1 MRELETDWW
10 FLSLPEDWQVD
21 QDDDSIVITDPDE
34 VGVITLTSLITDG
47 ERDIEAGLK
56 DLMASLGVESS
67 QVESTMLGD
76 FDGYYQEFQDG
87 DDWVRE
93 WYLGSEHCLL
103 LVSYDCDPD
112 NKMMDRELVDD
123 ILDTLSL
130 KA

>member
-10 FLSLPEDWQVD
+10 FLSLPEDWLVD

-47 ERDIEAGLK
+47 ERDIEAGIRS
-56 DLMASLGVESS
+56 LMASLEVDQKLVEP
-67 QVESTMLGD
+67 TMLGD
-76 FDGYYQEFQDG
+76 FDGFYQEFVDG

-103 LVSYDCDPD
+103 LVSYDCDPE
-112 NKMMDRELVDD
+112 NRMMDREVVDQ

>member
-34 VGVITLTSLITDG
+34 VGVITLTSLITEG
-47 ERDIEAGLK
+47 ERDIDAGLS
-56 DLMASLGVESS
+56 DLMKSLGVEKS
-67 QVESTMLGD
+67 QLEATVLGD
-76 FDGYYQEFQDG
+76 FDGFYQEFQDG

-130 KA
+130 KG

>member
-10 FLSLPEDWQVD
+10 FLSLPEDWLVD

-34 VGVITLTSLITDG
+34 VGVITLTSLITES
-47 ERDIEAGLK
+47 ERDIEAGLGE
-56 DLMASLGVESS
+56 LMETLGVEKN
-67 QVESTMLGD
+67 QLEATVLGD

-103 LVSYDCDPD
+103 LVSYDCDPE
-112 NKMMDRELVDD
+112 NKMMDRELIDD

-130 KA
+130 KG